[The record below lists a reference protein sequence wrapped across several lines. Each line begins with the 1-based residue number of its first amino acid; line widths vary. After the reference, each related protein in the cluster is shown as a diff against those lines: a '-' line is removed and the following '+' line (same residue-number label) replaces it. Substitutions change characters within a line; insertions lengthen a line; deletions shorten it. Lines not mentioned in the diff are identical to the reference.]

1 MSGQHEN
8 SEASVLVKQA
18 LDLYESSLIA
28 YAASIL
34 NGDIDRARDVVQD
47 TFLKLWLAEPDK
59 VRENVK
65 AWLYTVCR
73 NRAFDVLRKEQRLD
87 LGNDEAIANL
97 GDWRPDPSQSS
108 DTHELCDRVWH
119 FVEQLSPNQREVLRL
134 KYIHDCSYK
143 DIAAATGLS
152 IGNVGFLMHVAIK
165 KLRELLNQELSEHPH
180 AP

>member
-8 SEASVLVKQA
+8 QEASALVKQA
-18 LDLYESSLIA
+18 LDLHESSLIA

-47 TFLKLWLAEPDK
+47 SFLKLWLAEPDK
-59 VRENVK
+59 VRDNVK

-87 LGNDEAIANL
+87 LGNDEVIENH

-119 FVEQLSPNQREVLRL
+119 LVERLSGNQQEVLRL
-134 KYIHDCSYK
+134 KYIHDLSYK
-143 DIAAATGLS
+143 DIAAATGLT

-165 KLRELLNQELSEHPH
+165 KLRDLLSKELTEHTRTP
-180 AP
+180 

>member
-8 SEASVLVKQA
+8 NDASMLVKEA

-28 YAASIL
+28 YAASLL

-47 TFLKLWLAEPDK
+47 TFLKLWLADPEK

-87 LGNDEAIANL
+87 LGNDEIITEHR
-97 GDWRPDPSQSS
+97 DWRPDPSQSS
-108 DTHELCDRVWH
+108 DTHELCDRIWQL
-119 FVEQLSPNQREVLRL
+119 VEHLSANQQEVLRL

-152 IGNVGFLMHVAIK
+152 VGNVGFLMHVAIR
-165 KLRELLNQELSEHPH
+165 KLRDLLSKELSEHPH

>member
-8 SEASVLVKQA
+8 NEATVLVKQA

-47 TFLKLWLAEPDK
+47 TFLKLYLAEPDK

-87 LGNDEAIANL
+87 LGNEDVLADHS
-97 GDWRPDPSQSS
+97 DWRPDPSQSS
-108 DTHELCDRVWH
+108 DTHELCDRVWQL
-119 FVEQLSPNQREVLRL
+119 VEQLSANQREVLRL

-143 DIAAATGLS
+143 DIAAATGLT

-165 KLRELLNQELSEHPH
+165 KLRDLLSKELSEHPRT
-180 AP
+180 P